1 LSKEVNNLT
10 MGKLRVS
17 YSVYKGEG
25 ELVLYAEHLLTA
37 LYRDPAAFAEQAQA
51 AMTAKEARRG

>member
-1 LSKEVNNLT
+1 

-17 YSVYKGEG
+17 YSVYKAEG

-37 LYRDPAAFAEQAQA
+37 LYRNPADFADEARA
-51 AMTAKEARRG
+51 KLAAKEVVRD